1 MKNIIYF
8 TFLCLGIF
16 SYAQSGRTNP
26 NLKNPSSTNPS
37 TENPS
42 TEKILT
48 EEEKQKIIDDLNNGR
63 QQRSKTTTSEQK
75 SSSNSGNTNN
85 SNRWVF
91 GGNLGLSFGRF
102 TTIAISPRIGYQF
115 SEYLIGGIDV
125 GYTYASVEN
134 SSRTNMFN
142 GGVFLQPIFQDF
154 FGIVNFVYYTGNQK
168 SSNSSFQFNNSINEP
183 VLWLGG
189 GYRARIGGNAFTT
202 IGVQYNVLY
211 NDKSIFGQ
219 AWQPMIGVQMGL

>member
-8 TFLCLGIF
+8 TFLCLSVV

-26 NLKNPSSTNPS
+26 NLKNPSSTNQS

-42 TEKILT
+42 TEKVLT

-63 QQRSKTTTSEQK
+63 QQRTSTNTSTQT
-75 SSSNSGNTNN
+75 SNPQTETSNN
-85 SNRWVF
+85 QNRWTF
-91 GGNLGLSFGRF
+91 GGNFGLSFGRF
-102 TTIAISPRIGYQF
+102 TTIAIVPRVGYQF
-115 SEYLIGGIDV
+115 SQYLIGGVDF

-134 SSRTNMFN
+134 SSSTNMFN
-142 GGVFLQPIFQDF
+142 GGAFLQPIFQDF
-154 FGIVNFVYYTGNQK
+154 FGIVNFMYYTGNQK
-168 SSNSSFQFNNSINEP
+168 SLNSSVQFNNTINEP

-202 IGVQYNVLY
+202 IGMQYNVLY
-211 NDKSIFGQ
+211 NESSIFGQ
-219 AWQPMIGVQMGL
+219 AWQPMVGVQMGF

>member
-26 NLKNPSSTNPS
+26 NLKPPTSGSQPTEAPSV
-37 TENPS
+37 
-42 TEKILT
+42 EKVLT

-63 QQRSKTTTSEQK
+63 QQRSTTNTSTQ
-75 SSSNSGNTNN
+75 SSNNTNSEN

-91 GGNLGLSFGRF
+91 GGNLGLNFGRF
-102 TTIAISPRIGYQF
+102 TNITISPRIGYQF
-115 SEYLIGGIDV
+115 SQYLIGGIDV

-134 SSRTNMFN
+134 SSQTNMFN
-142 GGVFLQPIFQDF
+142 GGAFLQPIIQDF
-154 FGIVNFVYYTGNQK
+154 FGIINFMYYAGNQK
-168 SSNSSFQFNNSINEP
+168 SLNSSVQFNNTINEP

-189 GYRARIGGNAFTT
+189 GYRARIGGSAFTT
-202 IGVQYNVLY
+202 LGMQYNVLH

-219 AWQPMIGVQMGL
+219 AWQPMAGVQMGF